1 MVLVSECIQAWW
13 SNIDWT
19 TTANWVAAIGT
30 CGAVIV
36 GVIALNT
43 WKAQLRQQERYQKGD
58 ALIRSYHQLMQ
69 AGFKMHWSRK
79 KVGNIA
85 QSIDLESNEYRD
97 WQNALMQYRV
107 DYMLAHLLFED
118 AKVVHS
124 FSLEPDAVQ
133 KLVINVTCD
142 YESQEFYFEM
152 IKLMTNCLQSGIG
165 EIQRLRAG
173 LH

>member
-1 MVLVSECIQAWW
+1 
-13 SNIDWT
+13 
-19 TTANWVAAIGT
+19 
-30 CGAVIV
+30 
-36 GVIALNT
+36 
-43 WKAQLRQQERYQKGD
+43 
-58 ALIRSYHQLMQ
+58 
-69 AGFKMHWSRK
+69 
-79 KVGNIA
+79 
-85 QSIDLESNEYRD
+85 
-97 WQNALMQYRV
+97 
-107 DYMLAHLLFED
+107 MLAHLLFED

>member
-13 SNIDWT
+13 LNIDWA

-30 CGAVIV
+30 CGALIV
-36 GVIALNT
+36 GVRALST
-43 WKAQLRQQERYQKGD
+43 WKAQLWQQDRYQKGD

-79 KVGNIA
+79 KVGNTVPP
-85 QSIDLESNEYRD
+85 IDTNSNEYCD

-118 AKVVHS
+118 EKIVRS
-124 FSLEPDAVQ
+124 FSLEPDHVQ
-133 KLVINVTCD
+133 GIVISITHND
-142 YESQEFYFEM
+142 ESQEFYFEM
-152 IKLMTNCLQSGIG
+152 IKLMTNFLQSGIG

-173 LH
+173 LQ